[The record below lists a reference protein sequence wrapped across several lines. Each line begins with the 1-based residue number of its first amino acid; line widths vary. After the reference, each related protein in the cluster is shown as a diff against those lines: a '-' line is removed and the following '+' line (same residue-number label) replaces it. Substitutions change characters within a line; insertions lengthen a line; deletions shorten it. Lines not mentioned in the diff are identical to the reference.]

1 MLQHEVFWQRGW
13 ICMRI
18 SHCCCSVPLS
28 PFPVCSSDGVL
39 ITPGFFVPTSSFLPP
54 PLYPGRKSFPF
65 TGGTGLF
72 FLLLKQNKTQKN
84 VLFLNYILQKNK
96 TSRFYFI
103 LFFLKE
109 SRKNKKNSRKQVQL
123 CWCNPSKI
131 ILPGWRGVM
140 GARLKFGIK
149 EIWGPDT
156 KSLLRKHL
164 SVFSGHGQHSVKY
177 LRGDHF
183 QEAWLLAGY
192 LIV

>member
-1 MLQHEVFWQRGW
+1 MHAYFSLLLFR
-13 ICMRI
+13 
-18 SHCCCSVPLS
+18 
-28 PFPVCSSDGVL
+28 SSL
-39 ITPGFFVPTSSFLPP
+39 
-54 PLYPGRKSFPF
+54 SFPCVLQWW
-65 TGGTGLF
+65 GTDHSWFLCSNILISATSALSWQGKFSFHWRHWLV

-96 TSRFYFI
+96 TPRFYFM
-103 LFFLKE
+103 FFKE
-109 SRKNKKNSRKQVQL
+109 SRRNKKNSRKQVQL

-131 ILPGWRGVM
+131 ILPGWRGVI

-156 KSLLRKHL
+156 KSLLRKYL